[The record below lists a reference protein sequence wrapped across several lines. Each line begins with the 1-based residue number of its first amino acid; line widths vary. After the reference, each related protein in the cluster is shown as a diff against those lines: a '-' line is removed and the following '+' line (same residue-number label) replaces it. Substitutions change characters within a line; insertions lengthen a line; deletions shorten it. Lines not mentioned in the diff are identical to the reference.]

1 MSPRADLLSTDRHR
15 RSFGRAVAQYNAWHS
30 RRRRVSVAREK
41 KDRGVLGPMW
51 SICFVRVSM
60 SPPPP
65 HLPKL
70 MCPSNEPLPSPRCV
84 AKSNS

>member
-1 MSPRADLLSTDRHR
+1 MLSPTRKKGPRGARPCVVDL
-15 RSFGRAVAQYNAWHS
+15 
-30 RRRRVSVAREK
+30 
-41 KDRGVLGPMW
+41 
-51 SICFVRVSM
+51 FVRVSM
-60 SPPPP
+60 SPQPP